1 MSKERQE
8 DSGEGRES
16 SELQVDD
23 ILEMTEKEQT
33 GRG

>member
-16 SELQVDD
+16 SELQVGV